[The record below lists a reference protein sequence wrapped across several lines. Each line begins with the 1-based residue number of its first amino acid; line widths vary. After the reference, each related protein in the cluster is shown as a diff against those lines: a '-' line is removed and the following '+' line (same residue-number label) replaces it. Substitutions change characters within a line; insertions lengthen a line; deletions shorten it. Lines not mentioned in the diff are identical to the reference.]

1 MKGSTTKDLLEGLTM
16 STLVERYRNRRT
28 ARRRTRA
35 IEDALS
41 RTPSETMRQ
50 ELLAIMSRYE

>member
-1 MKGSTTKDLLEGLTM
+1 M

-35 IEDALS
+35 LEDALR

>member
-1 MKGSTTKDLLEGLTM
+1 M

-28 ARRRTRA
+28 ARRRTRVL
-35 IEDALS
+35 EEALS